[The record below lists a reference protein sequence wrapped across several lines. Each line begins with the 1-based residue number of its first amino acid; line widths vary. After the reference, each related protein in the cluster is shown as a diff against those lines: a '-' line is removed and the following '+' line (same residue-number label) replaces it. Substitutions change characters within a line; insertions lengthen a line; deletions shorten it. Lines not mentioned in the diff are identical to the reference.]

1 MRAAAESRRW
11 VQRGARPYDDLVS
24 SSGPE
29 SGNPFEG
36 LPMFGDLARMF
47 SRQGPVN
54 WDVAR
59 QTAMWLATDGQ
70 AEPNVDPL
78 ERIRLEELVRV
89 ADLRVSAA
97 TGLDT
102 SIAGGILS
110 VLPVSRGDWA
120 LHSLEAYRPFLER
133 LATSLSTSARDD
145 ADEAAD
151 ATTQL
156 LGDLGKLLGPVLLG
170 MQSGFMLGQLA
181 QRALGQYGL
190 PLPRLPAD
198 QLLVVPANLDAFAG
212 QWGLVPDDL
221 RLWVCLHEVTHH
233 AVLGRPHVRAR
244 LEELINEYVSRFEV
258 DPAALEASLGDLDPT
273 DAAGLQAVL
282 GNPETL
288 LGAMRSPGQQE
299 TLGRIET
306 LTAVIEGYVD
316 HVMDTTGR
324 GLIGSYGQL
333 TEALR
338 RRRVEATD
346 GERFAGRLL
355 GLELG
360 RGQYERG
367 AAFVRGV
374 VERAGEEGL
383 SRLWRSERELPTPAE
398 IEAPG
403 LWLARIDLPDD

>member
-1 MRAAAESRRW
+1 
-11 VQRGARPYDDLVS
+11 
-24 SSGPE
+24 
-29 SGNPFEG
+29 
-36 LPMFGDLARMF
+36 MFGDLARLF

-70 AEPNVDPL
+70 PQPNVDPL

-89 ADLRVSAA
+89 ADLQVSAA
-97 TGLDT
+97 TGLTT

-110 VLPVSRGDWA
+110 ILPVSRSDWA
-120 LHSLEAYRPFLER
+120 LHSLEQYRPFLER
-133 LATSLSTSARDD
+133 LATSLSTAGDD
-145 ADEAAD
+145 DDDAAD
-151 ATTQL
+151 AATQL
-156 LGDLGKLLGPVLLG
+156 LGDLGKMLGPVLLG
-170 MQSGFMLGQLA
+170 MQSGFMLGHLSR
-181 QRALGQYGL
+181 RALGQYDL
-190 PLPRLPAD
+190 PLPRRPAD
-198 QLLVVPANLDAFAG
+198 QLLIVPANLDAFAEEWSLAG
-212 QWGLVPDDL
+212 DDL
-221 RLWVCLHEVTHH
+221 RLWVCLQDVTLH
-233 AVLGRPHVRAR
+233 AVLGRPHVRSR
-244 LEELINEYVSRFEV
+244 LENLINEYVSRFEV
-258 DPAALEASLGDLDPT
+258 DPEALEMSLGNLDPT

-299 TLGRIET
+299 TLSRIET
-306 LTAVIEGYVD
+306 LTSVISGFVD

-324 GLIGSYGQL
+324 GLIGSYGQI

-346 GERFAGRLL
+346 GERFAARLV

-374 VERAGEEGL
+374 VERAGTEGL
-383 SRLWRSERELPTPAE
+383 ARLWVTERELPTAAE
-398 IEAPG
+398 VDAPG
-403 LWLARIDLPDD
+403 LWLARIDLPDDR

>member
-1 MRAAAESRRW
+1 
-11 VQRGARPYDDLVS
+11 
-24 SSGPE
+24 
-29 SGNPFEG
+29 
-36 LPMFGDLARMF
+36 MFGDLARLF

-59 QTAMWLATDGQ
+59 QTSMWLATDGQ

-89 ADLRVSAA
+89 ADLQVSTA
-97 TGLDT
+97 TGLTT
-102 SIAGGILS
+102 SIAGGVLT

-133 LATSLSTSARDD
+133 LATSLAASGAPDD
-145 ADEAAD
+145 DDPADP
-151 ATTQL
+151 TTQL

-170 MQSGFMLGQLA
+170 MQSGFMLGHLA
-181 QRALGQYGL
+181 RRALGQYDL
-190 PLPRLPAD
+190 PLPRRPAD
-198 QLLVVPANLDAFAG
+198 QLLVVPANLDAFADE
-212 QWGLVPDDL
+212 WSLVPDDL

-244 LEELINEYVSRFEV
+244 LEDLINEYVSRFEV
-258 DPAALEASLGDLDPT
+258 DPSALEASLGNIDPT

-288 LGAMRSPGQQE
+288 LGAIRSPAQQE
-299 TLGRIET
+299 TLSRIET

-316 HVMDTTGR
+316 HIMETTGR

-333 TEALR
+333 TEALH
-338 RRRVEATD
+338 RRRVEAGD
-346 GERFAGRLL
+346 GDRFAARLL

-367 AAFVRGV
+367 ADFVRGV
-374 VERAGEEGL
+374 VERAGDEGL
-383 SRLWRSERELPTPAE
+383 ARLWASERELPTPAE
-398 IEAPG
+398 LDAPG
-403 LWLARIDLPDD
+403 LWLARIDLPA

>member
-1 MRAAAESRRW
+1 M
-11 VQRGARPYDDLVS
+11 S

-29 SGNPFEG
+29 GGNPFEG
-36 LPMFGDLARMF
+36 LPMFGDLARLF

-59 QTAMWLATDGQ
+59 QTATWLATDGQ

-89 ADLRVSAA
+89 ADLHVSST

-110 VLPVSRGDWA
+110 ILPVSRGDWA

-133 LATSLSTSARDD
+133 LATSLSTSGEGDD
-145 ADEAAD
+145 EPAD

-156 LGDLGKLLGPVLLG
+156 LGDLGKMLGPVLLG
-170 MQSGFMLGQLA
+170 MQSGFMLGHLSR
-181 QRALGQYGL
+181 RALGQYDL

-198 QLLVVPANLDAFAG
+198 QLLVVPANLDAFAD
-212 QWGLVPDDL
+212 QWSLAADDL
-221 RLWVCLHEVTHH
+221 RMWVCLQEVTHH

-244 LEELINEYVSRFEV
+244 LELLINEYVSRFEV
-258 DPAALEASLGDLDPT
+258 DPEALEASLGNLDPT

-299 TLGRIET
+299 TLSRIET
-306 LTAVIEGYVD
+306 LTAVIEGFVD

-346 GERFAGRLL
+346 GERFAARLL

-367 AAFVRGV
+367 TTFVRGV
-374 VERAGEEGL
+374 VERAGESGL
-383 SRLWRSERELPTPAE
+383 ARLWASERELPTPAE
-398 IEAPG
+398 LDAPG
-403 LWLARIDLPDD
+403 LWLARIDLPEG

>member
-1 MRAAAESRRW
+1 
-11 VQRGARPYDDLVS
+11 
-24 SSGPE
+24 
-29 SGNPFEG
+29 
-36 LPMFGDLARMF
+36 MFGDLARMF

-54 WDVAR
+54 WDVGR

-89 ADLRVSAA
+89 ADLHVSSA

-102 SIAGGILS
+102 SIAGGVLS
-110 VLPVSRGDWA
+110 VLPVTRGDWA

-133 LATSLSTSARDD
+133 LATSLSSSSED
-145 ADEAAD
+145 AEGTAGEDP
-151 ATTQL
+151 TTQL

-170 MQSGFMLGQLA
+170 MQSGFMLGHLA

-198 QLLVVPANLDAFAG
+198 QLLVVPANMDALAD
-212 QWGLVPDDL
+212 QWSLVPDDL

-244 LEELINEYVSRFEV
+244 LEHLINEYVSRFEV

-288 LGAMRSPGQQE
+288 LGAVRSPGQQE
-299 TLGRIET
+299 TLARIET

-333 TEALR
+333 TEALQ

-360 RGQYERG
+360 RTQYERG
-367 AAFVRGV
+367 AAFIRGV
-374 VERAGEEGL
+374 VERAGEDGL
-383 SRLWRSERELPTPAE
+383 ARLWVSERELPTPAE
-398 IEAPG
+398 LDAPG
-403 LWLARIDLPDD
+403 LWLARIDLPDM

>member
-1 MRAAAESRRW
+1 M
-11 VQRGARPYDDLVS
+11 S

-29 SGNPFEG
+29 GGNPFEG
-36 LPMFGDLARMF
+36 LPMFGDLARLF

-59 QTAMWLATDGQ
+59 QTAAWLATDGL

-89 ADLRVSAA
+89 ADLRVNAA

-110 VLPVSRGDWA
+110 ILPVSRGDWA
-120 LHSLEAYRPFLER
+120 LHSLEAYRPYLER
-133 LATSLSTSARDD
+133 LATSLSASGG
-145 ADEAAD
+145 ADSPAD
-151 ATTQL
+151 PTTQL
-156 LGDLGKLLGPVLLG
+156 LGDLGKMLGPVLLG
-170 MQSGFMLGQLA
+170 MQSGFMLGHLSR
-181 QRALGQYGL
+181 RALGQYDL

-198 QLLVVPANLDAFAG
+198 QLLIVPANLDAFAAE
-212 QWGLVPDDL
+212 WSLVADDF
-221 RLWVCLHEVTHH
+221 RLWVCLQEATHH

-244 LEELINEYVSRFEV
+244 LDQLINEYVSRFEV
-258 DPAALEASLGDLDPT
+258 DPEALEASLGNLDPT

-299 TLGRIET
+299 TLSRIET

-316 HVMDTTGR
+316 YVMDTVGR
-324 GLIGSYGQL
+324 GLIGSYNQL
-333 TEALR
+333 TEALH

-346 GERFAGRLL
+346 GERFAARLL

-367 AAFVRGV
+367 ATFVRGV
-374 VERAGEEGL
+374 VERAGEAGL
-383 SRLWRSERELPTPAE
+383 ARLWVSERELPTPAE
-398 IEAPG
+398 LDAPG
-403 LWLARIDLPDD
+403 LWLARIDLPED

>member
-1 MRAAAESRRW
+1 MT
-11 VQRGARPYDDLVS
+11 GF
-24 SSGPE
+24 GPE
-29 SGNPFEG
+29 GNPFEG
-36 LPMFGDLARMF
+36 LPMFGDLARLF

-70 AEPNVDPL
+70 PEPNVDPL

-89 ADLRVSAA
+89 ADLQVSTA
-97 TGLDT
+97 TGLST
-102 SIAGGILS
+102 SIAGGVLS
-110 VLPVSRGDWA
+110 ILPVTRSDWA

-133 LATSLSTSARDD
+133 LATSLSTAGDD
-145 ADEAAD
+145 ADDDPAD
-151 ATTQL
+151 PTTQL

-170 MQSGFMLGQLA
+170 MQSGFMLGHLA
-181 QRALGQYGL
+181 RRAMGQYDL

-198 QLLVVPANLDAFAG
+198 QLLVVPANLDAFAD
-212 QWGLVPDDL
+212 QWSLVPDDL

-244 LEELINEYVSRFEV
+244 LEELINEYVRGFEV
-258 DPAALEASLGDLDPT
+258 DPAALEASLGNLDPT

-288 LGAMRSPGQQE
+288 LGAVRSPRQQE
-299 TLGRIET
+299 TLTRIET

-316 HVMDTTGR
+316 HVMDATGR

-333 TEALR
+333 TEALH
-338 RRRVEATD
+338 RRRVEAGD
-346 GERFAGRLL
+346 GDRFAARLL
-355 GLELG
+355 GLELA

-367 AAFVRGV
+367 TNFIRGV
-374 VERAGEEGL
+374 ADRAGDEAL
-383 SRLWRSERELPTPAE
+383 SRLWLSARELPTPAE
-398 IEAPG
+398 VDAPG
-403 LWLARIDLPDD
+403 LWLARIDLPE

>member
-1 MRAAAESRRW
+1 M
-11 VQRGARPYDDLVS
+11 S

-29 SGNPFEG
+29 GGNPFEG
-36 LPMFGDLARMF
+36 LPMFGDLARLF

-59 QTAMWLATDGQ
+59 QTASWLATDGKV
-70 AEPNVDPL
+70 EPNVDPL

-89 ADLRVSAA
+89 ADLQVSSA
-97 TGLDT
+97 TGLNT

-110 VLPVSRGDWA
+110 ILPVSRGDWA

-133 LATSLSTSARDD
+133 LATSLSASGGDD
-145 ADEAAD
+145 DSPADP
-151 ATTQL
+151 TTQL
-156 LGDLGKLLGPVLLG
+156 LGDLGKMLGPVLLG
-170 MQSGFMLGQLA
+170 MQSGFMLGHLSR
-181 QRALGQYGL
+181 RALGQYDL

-198 QLLVVPANLDAFAG
+198 QLLVVPANLDAFAEE
-212 QWGLVPDDL
+212 WSLAADDL
-221 RLWVCLHEVTHH
+221 RLWVCLQEVTHH

-244 LEELINEYVSRFEV
+244 LESLINEYVSRFEV
-258 DPAALEASLGDLDPT
+258 DPEALEASLGNLDPT

-288 LGAMRSPGQQE
+288 LGAMRSPGQQD
-299 TLGRIET
+299 TLSRIET

-324 GLIGSYGQL
+324 GLIASYGQL
-333 TEALR
+333 TEALH

-346 GERFAGRLL
+346 GERFAARLL

-367 AAFVRGV
+367 ATFVRGV
-374 VERAGEEGL
+374 VERAGEAGL
-383 SRLWRSERELPTPAE
+383 SRLWLSERELPTPAE
-398 IEAPG
+398 LDAPG
-403 LWLARIDLPDD
+403 LWLARIDLPED

>member
-1 MRAAAESRRW
+1 
-11 VQRGARPYDDLVS
+11 VS

-29 SGNPFEG
+29 GGNPFEG
-36 LPMFGDLARMF
+36 LPMFGDLARLF

-70 AEPNVDPL
+70 PEPNVDPL

-89 ADLRVSAA
+89 ADLRVSQA

-110 VLPVSRGDWA
+110 ILPVTRSDWA
-120 LHSLEAYRPFLER
+120 LHSMEAYRPFLER
-133 LATSLSTSARDD
+133 LATALSSSGDD
-145 ADEAAD
+145 AGDD
-151 ATTQL
+151 PTDPTTQL
-156 LGDLGKLLGPVLLG
+156 LGDLGKMLGPVLLG
-170 MQSGFMLGQLA
+170 MQSGFMLGHLA
-181 QRALGQYGL
+181 RRALGQYDM

-212 QWGLVPDDL
+212 EWSLPAEDL

-244 LEELINEYVSRFEV
+244 LETLVNEYVSRFEV
-258 DPAALEASLGDLDPT
+258 DPAALEASLGNLDPT

-288 LGAMRSPGQQE
+288 LGAVRSPRQQE
-299 TLGRIET
+299 TLTRLGT
-306 LTAVIEGYVD
+306 LLAVIEGYVD
-316 HVMDTTGR
+316 HVMDTIGH

-338 RRRVEATD
+338 RRRVEAGD
-346 GERFAGRLL
+346 GDRFAARLL

-360 RGQYERG
+360 RSQYERG
-367 AAFVRGV
+367 TAFVRGV
-374 VERAGEEGL
+374 VERAGDEGL
-383 SRLWRSERELPTPAE
+383 GRLWASERELPTPAE
-398 IEAPG
+398 LDAPG
-403 LWLARIDLPDD
+403 LWLARIDLPEN

>member
-1 MRAAAESRRW
+1 
-11 VQRGARPYDDLVS
+11 
-24 SSGPE
+24 
-29 SGNPFEG
+29 
-36 LPMFGDLARMF
+36 MFGDLARLF

-59 QTAMWLATDGQ
+59 QTAGWLATDGQ
-70 AEPNVDPL
+70 TEPNVDPL

-89 ADLRVSAA
+89 ADLQVSAA

-110 VLPVSRGDWA
+110 ILPVSRGDWA

-133 LATSLSTSARDD
+133 LAASLSTAGDD
-145 ADEAAD
+145 DDPAD

-156 LGDLGKLLGPVLLG
+156 LGDLGKMLGPVLLG
-170 MQSGFMLGQLA
+170 MQSGFMLGHLA
-181 QRALGQYGL
+181 RRALGQYDL

-198 QLLVVPANLDAFAG
+198 QLLVVPANLDAFAEE
-212 QWGLVPDDL
+212 WSLVPDDF
-221 RLWVCLHEVTHH
+221 RLWVCLQEVTHH

-244 LEELINEYVSRFEV
+244 LEHLINEYVSRFEV
-258 DPAALEASLGDLDPT
+258 DPEALEASLGNLDPT

-299 TLGRIET
+299 TLTRIET

-324 GLIGSYGQL
+324 GLISTYSQL
-333 TEALR
+333 AEALR

-346 GERFAGRLL
+346 GERFAARLL

-360 RGQYERG
+360 RASTRRAPPSSAVWSNGPATRG
-367 AAFVRGV
+367 CHASG
-374 VERAGEEGL
+374 
-383 SRLWRSERELPTPAE
+383 
-398 IEAPG
+398 
-403 LWLARIDLPDD
+403 

>member
-1 MRAAAESRRW
+1 M
-11 VQRGARPYDDLVS
+11 S

-29 SGNPFEG
+29 GGNPFEG
-36 LPMFGDLARMF
+36 LPMFGDLARLF

-59 QTAMWLATDGQ
+59 QTAAWLATDGQ
-70 AEPNVDPL
+70 SEANVDPL

-110 VLPVSRGDWA
+110 ILPFSRGDWA

-133 LATSLSTSARDD
+133 LATSLSASGGADD
-145 ADEAAD
+145 DTPADP
-151 ATTQL
+151 TTQL
-156 LGDLGKLLGPVLLG
+156 LGDLGKMLGPVLLG
-170 MQSGFMLGQLA
+170 MQSGFMLGHLSR
-181 QRALGQYGL
+181 RALGQYDL
-190 PLPRLPAD
+190 PLPRTPAD
-198 QLLVVPANLDAFAG
+198 QLLIVPANLDAFAD
-212 QWGLVPDDL
+212 QWSLVADDF
-221 RLWVCLHEVTHH
+221 RLWVCLQEVTHH

-244 LEELINEYVSRFEV
+244 LERLINEYVSRFEV
-258 DPAALEASLGDLDPT
+258 DPEALEASLGNLDPT

-288 LGAMRSPGQQE
+288 LGAMRSPAQQE
-299 TLGRIET
+299 TLSRIET
-306 LTAVIEGYVD
+306 LTAVIEGFVD

-324 GLIGSYGQL
+324 GLIGSYDQL

-346 GERFAGRLL
+346 GERFAARLL

-367 AAFVRGV
+367 AIFVRGV

-383 SRLWRSERELPTPAE
+383 ARLWASERELPTPAE
-398 IEAPG
+398 LDAPG
-403 LWLARIDLPDD
+403 LWLARIDLPEN

>member
-1 MRAAAESRRW
+1 M
-11 VQRGARPYDDLVS
+11 S

-29 SGNPFEG
+29 GGNPFEG

-59 QTAMWLATDGQ
+59 QTASWLATDGQ
-70 AEPNVDPL
+70 PEPNVDPL

-89 ADLRVSAA
+89 ADLHVSAA
-97 TGLDT
+97 TGLST

-110 VLPVSRGDWA
+110 ILPVSRGDWA

-133 LATSLSTSARDD
+133 LATSLSTAPDD
-145 ADEAAD
+145 DEPAD
-151 ATTQL
+151 AATQL
-156 LGDLGKLLGPVLLG
+156 LGDLGKMLGPVLLG
-170 MQSGFMLGQLA
+170 MQSGFMLGHLSR
-181 QRALGQYGL
+181 RALGQYDL
-190 PLPRLPAD
+190 PLPRRPAD

-212 QWGLVPDDL
+212 EWSLAADDL
-221 RLWVCLHEVTHH
+221 RLWVCIQEVAVH
-233 AVLGRPHVRAR
+233 AVLGRPHVRQR
-244 LEELINEYVSRFEV
+244 LQDLINEYVSRFEV
-258 DPAALEASLGDLDPT
+258 DPEALEMSLGNIDPT

-299 TLGRIET
+299 TLSRIET
-306 LTAVIEGYVD
+306 LTAVMSGYVD
-316 HVMDTTGR
+316 HIMDTTGR
-324 GLIGSYGQL
+324 RLIGSYSQI

-346 GERFAGRLL
+346 GDRFAARLL

-367 AAFVRGV
+367 ANFIRGV
-374 VERAGEEGL
+374 VERAGDEGL
-383 SRLWRSERELPTPAE
+383 NRLWVTERELPTTAE
-398 IEAPG
+398 VDAPG
-403 LWLARIDLPDD
+403 LWLARIDLPE

>member
-1 MRAAAESRRW
+1 
-11 VQRGARPYDDLVS
+11 
-24 SSGPE
+24 
-29 SGNPFEG
+29 
-36 LPMFGDLARMF
+36 MFGDLARLF

-70 AEPNVDPL
+70 PQPNVDPL

-89 ADLRVSAA
+89 ADLQVSAA
-97 TGLDT
+97 TGLTT

-110 VLPVSRGDWA
+110 ILPVSRSDWA
-120 LHSLEAYRPFLER
+120 LHSLEQYRPFLER
-133 LATSLSTSARDD
+133 LATSLSTAGDD
-145 ADEAAD
+145 DDDAAD
-151 ATTQL
+151 AATQL
-156 LGDLGKLLGPVLLG
+156 LGDLGKMLGPVLLG
-170 MQSGFMLGQLA
+170 MQSGFMLGHLSR
-181 QRALGQYGL
+181 RALGQYDL
-190 PLPRLPAD
+190 PLPRRPAD
-198 QLLVVPANLDAFAG
+198 QLLIVPANLDAFAEEWSLAG
-212 QWGLVPDDL
+212 DDL
-221 RLWVCLHEVTHH
+221 RLWVCLQDVTLH
-233 AVLGRPHVRAR
+233 AVLGRPHVRSR
-244 LEELINEYVSRFEV
+244 LENLINEYVSRFEV
-258 DPAALEASLGDLDPT
+258 DPEALEMSLGNLDPT

-299 TLGRIET
+299 TLSRIET
-306 LTAVIEGYVD
+306 LTSVISGFVD

-324 GLIGSYGQL
+324 GLIGSYGQI

-346 GERFAGRLL
+346 GERFAARLL

-374 VERAGEEGL
+374 VERAGTEGL
-383 SRLWRSERELPTPAE
+383 ARLWVTERELPTAAE
-398 IEAPG
+398 VDAPG
-403 LWLARIDLPDD
+403 LWLARIDLPDDR

>member
-1 MRAAAESRRW
+1 
-11 VQRGARPYDDLVS
+11 
-24 SSGPE
+24 
-29 SGNPFEG
+29 
-36 LPMFGDLARMF
+36 MFGDLARLF

-70 AEPNVDPL
+70 PEPNVDPL

-89 ADLRVSAA
+89 ADLHVATA
-97 TGLDT
+97 TGLST
-102 SIAGGILS
+102 SIAGGVLS
-110 VLPVSRGDWA
+110 VLPVARGDWA

-133 LATSLSTSARDD
+133 LATSLSTATADD
-145 ADEAAD
+145 DDDPADP
-151 ATTQL
+151 TTQL

-170 MQSGFMLGQLA
+170 MQSGFMLGHLA
-181 QRALGQYGL
+181 RRALGQYDL
-190 PLPRLPAD
+190 PLPRRPAD
-198 QLLVVPANLDAFAG
+198 QLLVVAANLDAFAG
-212 QWGLVPDDL
+212 QWSLAPDDL

-244 LEELINEYVSRFEV
+244 LEDLINEYVGGFEV
-258 DPAALEASLGDLDPT
+258 DPAALEASLGNLDPT

-288 LGAMRSPGQQE
+288 LGAVRSPRQQE
-299 TLGRIET
+299 TLTRIET

-324 GLIGSYGQL
+324 GLIASYGQL

-338 RRRVEATD
+338 RRRVEASD
-346 GERFAGRLL
+346 GDRFAARLL

-367 AAFVRGV
+367 ASFVRGV

-383 SRLWRSERELPTPAE
+383 SRLWLSPRELPTPAE
-398 IEAPG
+398 LDAPG
-403 LWLARIDLPDD
+403 LWLARIDLPGD

>member
-1 MRAAAESRRW
+1 MT
-11 VQRGARPYDDLVS
+11 

-29 SGNPFEG
+29 GGNPFEG

-59 QTAMWLATDGQ
+59 QTAAWLSTDGQ
-70 AEPNVDPL
+70 PEGNVDPL

-89 ADLRVSAA
+89 ADLHVSQH
-97 TGLDT
+97 TGLNT
-102 SIAGGILS
+102 SIAGGVLS
-110 VLPVSRGDWA
+110 ILPVSRGDWA

-133 LATSLSTSARDD
+133 LATSLAAATAGAEADD
-145 ADEAAD
+145 APDP
-151 ATTQL
+151 TVQL

-170 MQSGFMLGQLA
+170 MQSGFMLGHLA
-181 QRALGQYGL
+181 RRAMGQYDL

-212 QWGLVPDDL
+212 EWSLPPDDL

-233 AVLGRPHVRAR
+233 AVLGRPHVRSR
-244 LEELINEYVSRFEV
+244 LEDLVNEYVSRFEV
-258 DPAALEASLGDLDPT
+258 DPAALEASLGDIDPT
-273 DAAGLQAVL
+273 DVAGLQAVL

-288 LGAMRSPGQQE
+288 LGAVRSPGQQE
-299 TLGRIET
+299 TLGRIEA

-338 RRRVEATD
+338 RRRVEASD
-346 GERFAGRLL
+346 GDRFAARLL

-367 AAFVRGV
+367 ATFVRGV

-383 SRLWRSERELPTPAE
+383 ARLWHSERELPTPAE
-398 IEAPG
+398 LDAPG
-403 LWLARIDLPDD
+403 LWLARIDLPD

>member
-1 MRAAAESRRW
+1 LPSDPA
-11 VQRGARPYDDLVS
+11 YDDVVS

-29 SGNPFEG
+29 GGNPFEG

-54 WDVAR
+54 WDVGR
-59 QTAMWLATDGQ
+59 QTATWLATDGQ

-89 ADLRVSAA
+89 ADLQVSSA

-102 SIAGGILS
+102 SIAGGVLS
-110 VLPVSRGDWA
+110 ILPVTRGDWA

-133 LATSLSTSARDD
+133 LATSLSTSSDD
-145 ADEAAD
+145 AGDTED

-170 MQSGFMLGQLA
+170 MQSGFMLGHLA
-181 QRALGQYGL
+181 RRALGQYGL
-190 PLPRLPAD
+190 PLPRTPAD
-198 QLLVVPANLDAFAG
+198 QLLVVPANMDAFAD
-212 QWGLVPDDL
+212 QWSLAPDDL

-233 AVLGRPHVRAR
+233 AVLGRPHVRRR
-244 LEELINEYVSRFEV
+244 LEQLINEYVTRFEV

-288 LGAMRSPGQQE
+288 LGAVRSPGQQE
-299 TLGRIET
+299 TLVRIET

-316 HVMDTTGR
+316 HVMDATGR

-333 TEALR
+333 TEALQ

-360 RGQYERG
+360 RTQYERG

-374 VERAGEEGL
+374 VERAGDDAL
-383 SRLWRSERELPTPAE
+383 ARLWATERELPTPSE
-398 IEAPG
+398 LDAPG
-403 LWLARIDLPDD
+403 LWLARIDLPDY

>member
-1 MRAAAESRRW
+1 
-11 VQRGARPYDDLVS
+11 VS

-29 SGNPFEG
+29 GGNPFEG

-54 WDVAR
+54 WDVGR

-89 ADLRVSAA
+89 ADLQVSAA

-102 SIAGGILS
+102 SIAGGVLS
-110 VLPVSRGDWA
+110 ILPVTRGDWA

-133 LATSLSTSARDD
+133 LATSLSSAGGDGDD
-145 ADEAAD
+145 DD
-151 ATTQL
+151 PIDPTTQL

-170 MQSGFMLGQLA
+170 MQSGFMLGHLA
-181 QRALGQYGL
+181 RRTFGQYGL

-198 QLLVVPANLDAFAG
+198 QLLVVPANIDAFAE
-212 QWGLVPDDL
+212 QWSLVPDDL

-233 AVLGRPHVRAR
+233 AVIGRPHVRAR
-244 LEELINEYVSRFEV
+244 LEKLIDEYVGGFEV

-288 LGAMRSPGQQE
+288 LGAVRSQRQQD
-299 TLGRIET
+299 TLVRIET
-306 LTAVIEGYVD
+306 LIATIEGYVD
-316 HVMDTTGR
+316 HVMDNTGR
-324 GLIGSYGQL
+324 GLIASYTQL

-338 RRRVEATD
+338 RRRVEASD
-346 GERFAGRLL
+346 GDRFAARRV

-367 AAFVRGV
+367 ANFIRGV
-374 VERAGEEGL
+374 VERAGDEGL
-383 SRLWRSERELPTPAE
+383 ARLWVTERELPTNAE
-398 IEAPG
+398 VDAPG
-403 LWLARIDLPDD
+403 LWLARIDLPE